1 MSRHLSLLISS
12 GILVVSA
19 VGTARAQAP
28 KRPLSPED
36 WDHWRSIA
44 SPAIS
49 NDGHWVVYSLVPQVG
64 DGELV
69 IRATHGAAEYR
80 VPRGFVGRPQMIAGA
95 RDTTNNAPPAQI
107 TADSKFALALTY
119 APMAEYDHAR
129 REKRRPAD
137 QPKASLAI
145 VSLVNGQVSSV
156 PRVRSFRIPQHTG
169 AGVGGDWVAYLL
181 EPSDSG
187 AANRAA
193 RDSSA
198 RARAPQGNAAVPGG
212 QPRTVSDS
220 APRGGRRP
228 EFGSTLVLKNLATGT
243 ERRINDVTTYAF
255 DDSAKWLGYTV
266 SSRDNA
272 RDGAYVLSPADG
284 KEIALL
290 TGRGTYRQFA
300 FDRAGAQV
308 AFLSDRDEMT
318 SAHPRYTLYYANLK
332 NASAQPV
339 VTSAAIGEQMGVS
352 ENGRVSF
359 TRNGNAILFG
369 VAPAPLDSIP
379 ADSLYDKAVFDLWSW
394 KDPRLQPQQKIEA
407 GRDRLRSFETLY
419 NLSTR
424 KFVRLANDSMP
435 TVSVSD
441 DGRVALAASSERY
454 SIERMWGDEGDDVYL
469 VDGTTGNRKLIREKI
484 SGSAQ
489 LSPDAKYVLFFDN
502 GHWYSYA
509 IATGKTVDMTGLLE
523 GVSFA
528 QETWDTPSTP
538 AAWGVAGF
546 TKGDRSVVIYDR
558 YDLWELDPAGVRPAR
573 MVTDSLGRK
582 QHLVLR
588 LALSGRGGRA
598 GRGGRGGAD
607 AERGVIDPNEP
618 LLLAAFDDSTK
629 ASGFYRDQLGVNR
642 APEKIVMEDVFF
654 GEPMK
659 AGDADEYVVTKSTFV
674 DFPNLY
680 TGTDLARLTKVSDA
694 NPQQKEF
701 KWGTVELVHWLS
713 ADGYP
718 LQGMLFKPEDF
729 DPHKKYPMIT
739 YYYEQNS
746 DNLHHYVPPGG
757 RNVINYTHYVS
768 NGYLI
773 FVPDIHYETG
783 FPGPS
788 AVKSIVPGVEML
800 LARGYVDPKGLGIQ
814 GHSWGGYQTA
824 YVITQTHLF
833 SAAMAGAPVA
843 NMTSAY
849 GGIRWGSGLARAFQ
863 YEHTQSRIGCSIWQ
877 CTPRYIENSPL
888 FWADRITTP
897 LLMMHNDA
905 DDAVPW
911 YQGIEM
917 FVALRRLGKEV
928 YLIDYNNDVHNPTK
942 RANQKDIAMR
952 MQQFFDYHLRGYA
965 EPDWMIHGIP
975 YQMKGQDQLHPAVQ
989 AGAAAGQQQK

>member
-1 MSRHLSLLISS
+1 MYRPLVILSTS
-12 GILVVSA
+12 GMLVAAFAHS
-19 VGTARAQAP
+19 AQAQSS
-28 KRPLSPED
+28 KRPLTPDD
-36 WDHWRSIA
+36 WDHWRSIS

-49 NDGHWVVYSLVPQVG
+49 NDGRWVVYSLVPQVG

-69 IRATHGAAEYR
+69 VHATSGAMEYR
-80 VPRGFVGRPQMIAGA
+80 VPRGFIGRPQMVAGA
-95 RDTTNNAPPAQI
+95 RDTTNAAPPAQI
-107 TADSKFALALTY
+107 TSDSKFTLALTY
-119 APMAEYDHAR
+119 APMSEFERAR

-145 VSLVNGQVSSV
+145 INLADGQVTSV
-156 PRVRSFRIPQHTG
+156 PRVRSFRVARESG
-169 AGVGGDWVAYLL
+169 LWAAYLL
-181 EPSDSG
+181 EPSDSA

-198 RARAPQGNAAVPGG
+198 RARAPQANAATPGG
-212 QPRTVSDS
+212 QPRPVSDS
-220 APRGGRRP
+220 SSRGRRP
-228 EFGSTLVLKNLATGT
+228 DYGSTLVLRNLSTGT
-243 ERRINDVTTYAF
+243 ERRINDVLTYAF

-266 SSRDNA
+266 ASRDVA
-272 RDGAYVLSPADG
+272 RDGAYVMSPASG
-284 KEIALL
+284 QEIALL
-290 TGRGTYRQFA
+290 SGRGAYKQFA
-300 FDRAGAQV
+300 FDRAGSQA
-308 AFLSDRDEMT
+308 AFLSDRDD
-318 SAHPRYTLYYANLK
+318 AAKDHPRFTLYYANLK
-332 NASAQPV
+332 SPATQAA
-339 VTSAAIGEQMGVS
+339 VTSPSIGDDLGIS
-352 ENGRVSF
+352 DNGRVAF

-369 VAPAPLDSIP
+369 VAPAPMDSIP

-407 GRDRLRSFETLY
+407 GRDRTRSFETIY
-419 NLSTR
+419 HIATK

-454 SIERMWGDEGDDVYL
+454 SLERMWGDEGDDIYL
-469 VDGTTGNRKLIREKI
+469 IDASTGNRKLIREKI

-502 GHWYSYA
+502 GHWYSYPLSS
-509 IATGKTVDMTGLLE
+509 GKTVDLTAPIK

-538 AAWGVAGF
+538 AAWGIAGF
-546 TKGDRSVVIYDR
+546 TKGDKSVVLYDR
-558 YDLWELDPAGVRPAR
+558 YDLWELDPSGMQPAR
-573 MVTDSLGRK
+573 IVTDSVGRR
-582 QHLVLR
+582 QHLVFR
-588 LALSGRGGRA
+588 LAEGARG
-598 GRGGRGGAD
+598 GRGGRGARGGD
-607 AERGVIDPNEP
+607 AERGVIDPPEP
-618 LLLAAFDDSTK
+618 LLLSAFDDSTK
-629 ASGFYRDQLGVNR
+629 ASGFYRDQLGANR
-642 APEKIVMEDVFF
+642 APERIVMEDVAF
-654 GEPMK
+654 GTPLK
-659 AGDADEYVVTKSTFV
+659 AADADRYVVTRGTFV

-680 TGTDLARLTKVSDA
+680 AGTSLTSLAKISDA
-694 NPQQKEF
+694 NPQQKDF
-701 KWGTVELVHWLS
+701 KWGTVELVHWTS
-713 ADGYP
+713 ADGVP
-718 LQGMLFKPEDF
+718 LQGLLYKPEDF

-739 YYYEQNS
+739 YYYEQFSNT
-746 DNLHHYVPPGG
+746 LHSYVPPGG
-757 RNVINYTHYVS
+757 RNVINYTHYIS

-783 FPGPS
+783 FPGAS
-788 AVKSIVPGVEML
+788 ALKSVVPGVEML

-824 YVITQTHLF
+824 FLITQTHLF

-877 CTPRYIENSPL
+877 CTTRYLENSPL

-917 FVALRRLGKEV
+917 FVALRRLNKEV
-928 YLIDYNNDVHNPTK
+928 YLIDYNNDIHNPTK

-952 MQQFFDYHLRGYA
+952 MQQFFDYHLRGYP

-975 YQMKGQDQLHPAVQ
+975 YQMKGRDQLHPAVQ
-989 AGAAAGQQQK
+989 AGAAVGSQR

>member
-1 MSRHLSLLISS
+1 MPRHSALLLSS
-12 GILVVSA
+12 GTLVVSLA
-19 VGTARAQAP
+19 GSAFAQAT
-28 KRPLSPED
+28 KRPLTPDD

-44 SPAIS
+44 SPTIS
-49 NDGHWVVYSLVPQVG
+49 NDGRWVVYSLVPQVG
-64 DGELV
+64 DGALV
-69 IRATHGAAEYR
+69 VRATQGATEYR
-80 VPRGFVGRPQMIAGA
+80 LARGFIGRPQMVAGA

-119 APMAEYDHAR
+119 SPMSEYDRAR

-145 VSLVNGQVSSV
+145 VNLANGQVASV
-156 PRVRSFRIPQHTG
+156 PRVRSFRIPQH
-169 AGVGGDWVAYLL
+169 AGGWVAYLL
-181 EPSDSG
+181 EPSDS
-187 AANRAA
+187 ASADRAA

-198 RARAPQGNAAVPGG
+198 RIPQANAAAPGG
-212 QPRTVSDS
+212 RPRPVSDS
-220 APRGGRRP
+220 TRGRRP
-228 EFGSTLVLKNLATGT
+228 ALGSTLVLRNLATGA
-243 ERRINDVTTYAF
+243 ERRIEDVTTYAF
-255 DDSAKWLGYTV
+255 DDSSKWLGYTV
-266 SSRDNA
+266 ASRDNA
-272 RDGAYVLSPADG
+272 RDGAYVVSPRDA

-290 TGRGTYRQFA
+290 SGRGAYKQFA
-300 FDRAGAQV
+300 FDRAGSQV
-308 AFLSDRDEMT
+308 AFVSDRDDV
-318 SAHPRYTLYYANLK
+318 AKPHPRYTLYYANLK
-332 NASAQPV
+332 SPPAQAV
-339 VTSAAIGEQMGVS
+339 VSSAAVGDELGIS
-352 ENGRVSF
+352 DNGRVSF

-369 VAPAPLDSIP
+369 IAPAPLDSIP

-394 KDPRLQPQQKIEA
+394 KDPRLQPQQKVEA
-407 GRDRLRSFETLY
+407 ARDRQRTFESIY
-419 NLSTR
+419 NLAT
-424 KFVRLANDSMP
+424 KKTIRLANDSMP
-435 TVSVSD
+435 AVSVSA
-441 DGRVALAASSERY
+441 DGKVALAASSERY
-454 SIERMWGDEGDDVYL
+454 AIERMWGDEGDDVYL
-469 VDGTTGNRKLIREKI
+469 IDATTGNRKLIREKI

-489 LSPDAKYVLFFDN
+489 LSPDAKYVLLFDN
-502 GHWYSYA
+502 GHWYSYVVSTA
-509 IATGKTVDMTGLLE
+509 KTVDLTSPLK

-546 TKGDRSVVIYDR
+546 TKGDKAVVLYDR
-558 YDLWELDPAGVRPAR
+558 YDLWELDPSGVQPAR
-573 MVTDSLGRK
+573 IVTDSIGRK
-582 QHLVLR
+582 QHLVFR
-588 LALSGRGGRA
+588 LAQN
-598 GRGGRGGAD
+598 GRGGRGGRGGSGD
-607 AERGVIDPNEP
+607 AERGVIDPAEP
-618 LLLAAFDDSTK
+618 LLLSALDDSTK
-629 ASGFYRDQLGVNR
+629 ASGFYRDRIGVNK
-642 APEKIVMEDVFF
+642 APEKIVMEDVGF
-654 GEPMK
+654 GTPLK
-659 AGDADEYVVTKSTFV
+659 AADADEYVVTKGTFT

-680 TGTDLARLTKVSDA
+680 TGADLTRLTRISDA
-694 NPQQKEF
+694 NPQQKTF

-713 ADGYP
+713 ADGVP
-718 LQGMLFKPEDF
+718 LQGLLFKPEDF
-729 DPHKKYPMIT
+729 DPRRKYAMIT

-746 DNLHHYVPPGG
+746 NTLHNYVPPGG
-757 RNVINYTHYVS
+757 RNIINYTHYVS

-783 FPGPS
+783 FPGAS
-788 AVKSIVPGVEML
+788 AMKSIVPGVETL

-877 CTPRYIENSPL
+877 CTTRYLENSPL
-888 FWADRITTP
+888 FSADRISTP

-917 FVALRRLGKEV
+917 FVALRRLNKEV

-952 MQQFFDYHLRGYA
+952 MQQFFDYHLRGYP

-975 YQMKGQDQLHPAVQ
+975 YRMKGRDQFQTPVQ
-989 AGAAAGQQQK
+989 AGAAVGGSR